1 MDKYNLSDY
10 NSYKRI
16 AKIMNEKYSSFIEN
30 DPVLNHGKH
39 DDIYSI
45 FSALHKF
52 HNHPVEDILLD
63 EYELKLRNELL
74 QQSIK
79 LFNLEKE
86 LQILKLR
93 QEVCQQIYS
102 KMPYSHKRNKWKDK
116 TISFYKEEEKKL
128 KDNHSFILMLEHFL
142 RLRKELRAVLEMK
155 GVSFKEHD
163 ERLQELWEI
172 ERDKQ
177 IETAEYFSGGGFNG
191 DI

>member
-1 MDKYNLSDY
+1 MSN
-10 NSYKRI
+10 R
-16 AKIMNEKYSSFIEN
+16 A
-30 DPVLNHGKH
+30 
-39 DDIYSI
+39 
-45 FSALHKF
+45 
-52 HNHPVEDILLD
+52 
-63 EYELKLRNELL
+63 
-74 QQSIK
+74 
-79 LFNLEKE
+79 
-86 LQILKLR
+86 
-93 QEVCQQIYS
+93 
-102 KMPYSHKRNKWKDK
+102 
-116 TISFYKEEEKKL
+116 FYKEEEKKL